1 MSEPVNEAATRW
13 ALRDPL
19 DEGQQAQLDAWLA
32 ENPRHEG
39 ALLRARAALSLIGST
54 LVPDETSS
62 FASLPARL
70 NRRWVL
76 AGVGGA
82 MAAAIAGLV
91 GWPRLM
97 GEHVQTARGEI
108 RRLPLADGS
117 IATIDTGSDMRVV
130 LASDSRRIALRQGQA
145 WFQVAKDRKRPF
157 IVDAGIAQV
166 RAVGTAFSVSRT
178 GDIVNV
184 AVTEGTVAVWPSD
197 ADGTMNI
204 LQAGQY
210 AIFNGADAAPSTG
223 TAPAAIARALAW
235 REGEISLQDEPLS
248 NAVAQFNRYNHQ
260 QLVIVDPDLGREH
273 LVGLFKIDNPT
284 DFARTLEASFGVSV
298 RVTPDEIQLSRK
310 KMDLH

>member
-1 MSEPVNEAATRW
+1 MSEPVDDLAARW
-13 ALRDPL
+13 ALREPL
-19 DEGQQAQLDAWLA
+19 DDVGQAQMAAWLA
-32 ENPRHEG
+32 EDPRNQG
-39 ALLRARAALSLIGST
+39 ALLRARAALSLIGSA
-54 LVPDETSS
+54 LVPEQDGD
-62 FASLPARL
+62 PVRGPQRL
-70 NRRWVL
+70 SRRWVVT
-76 AGVGGA
+76 GIGSA
-82 MAAAIAGLV
+82 MAAALAGLV

-97 GEHVQTARGEI
+97 GQHVQTARGEI

-184 AVTEGTVAVWPSD
+184 AVTEGTVAVWPSG
-197 ADGTMNI
+197 ADGAMNI

-210 AIFNGADAAPSTG
+210 AIFNGADAPPSTG
-223 TAPAAIARALAW
+223 TAPAAIARSLAW
-235 REGEISLQDEPLS
+235 REGEIALQDEPLS
-248 NAVAQFNRYNHQ
+248 NAIAQFNRYNHQ
-260 QLVIVDPDLGREH
+260 QLVIVDPDLGHER
-273 LVGLFKIDNPT
+273 LVGLFRIDNPT

-298 RVTPDEIQLSRK
+298 RVTTDEIQLSRK
-310 KMDLH
+310 KLEMH